1 MSSFVEQSF
10 RFDHMRINWNE
21 QVSFYAQATR
31 QLACIITDNGIRR
44 MGECVETFFRE
55 DIVFI
60 TPYIPHCRLFDNS
73 DFNQNVKIEN
83 LIIRFSNR
91 FFWKIVNIL
100 FQN

>member
-1 MSSFVEQSF
+1 
-10 RFDHMRINWNE
+10 
-21 QVSFYAQATR
+21 
-31 QLACIITDNGIRR
+31 
-44 MGECVETFFRE
+44 MGECVEPFFRE
-55 DIVFI
+55 DIVLI

-83 LIIRFSNR
+83 LTIIFSNR

>member
-10 RFDHMRINWNE
+10 RFDHVRINWN
-21 QVSFYAQATR
+21 AQATR

-55 DIVFI
+55 DIVLI

-83 LIIRFSNR
+83 LTIRFSNR